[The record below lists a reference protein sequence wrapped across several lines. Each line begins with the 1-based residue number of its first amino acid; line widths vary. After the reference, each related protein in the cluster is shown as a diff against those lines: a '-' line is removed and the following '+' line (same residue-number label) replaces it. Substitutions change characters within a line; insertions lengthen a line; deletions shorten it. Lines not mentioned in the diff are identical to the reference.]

1 MINRNKMLVSYKD
14 SNRAMK
20 NFIRA
25 QEKKLLTKIHNNRE
39 SIAPINTDNGFISFH
54 ALEQIHL
61 LSMIQQEHSDALQ
74 SIMDEEGFDGQCGGV
89 WYQYTDQD
97 CAIFWTEMLDAAFQS
112 LTNDLESEP
121 SSVLEWFTTQAF
133 EKVCEGI
140 NLDPVGIWETLPIVI
155 REKHAVLH
163 PDNEKIVV
171 GLEKFALANN

>member
-1 MINRNKMLVSYKD
+1 MINRNNMLGSYKD

-25 QEKKLLTKIHNNRE
+25 QEKKLLSKIEKARE
-39 SIAPINTDNGFISFH
+39 SIAPINTDNGFTCFH
-54 ALEQIHL
+54 PLEEIHL
-61 LSMIQQEHSDALQ
+61 SKMIQQEHSDALQ
-74 SIMDEEGFDGQCGGV
+74 LIMEESGFDGQFGGV

-97 CAIFWTEMLDAAFQS
+97 CTIFWTEMLDAAFQS

-133 EKVCEGI
+133 EEVCAGL
-140 NLDPVGIWETLPIVI
+140 NLDPIGIWETLPIVI

-163 PDNEKIVV
+163 PDNEKIIVA
-171 GLEKFALANN
+171 LENFALANN